1 MRPVRPL
8 MLTLFLIATLPALA
22 QRKPGVQPLP
32 ELPMSEEQRINQ
44 RISAMLAAL
53 QVGDWAQLKSFYDD
67 AVTAVSAFD
76 QPVLQGWPALAAAL
90 AAQRQRIQSGQILR
104 RNTFVRVHGDV
115 AWAAYQWEFIGI
127 VDGQPADLH
136 GHTTLIW
143 LREHGQWRIVH
154 EHSSTALSTG
164 GAAGPAQ
171 PDIRP

>member
-8 MLTLFLIATLPALA
+8 MFILLFFAAVPALA
-22 QRKPGVQPLP
+22 QRKARSQPLP
-32 ELPMSEEQRINQ
+32 EVPLSEEQRINQ

-53 QVGDWAQLKSFYDD
+53 QIGDWTQLKSFYDD

-90 AAQRQRIQSGQILR
+90 SAQRQRIQSGQILR

-115 AWAAYQWEFIGI
+115 AWTAYQWEFVGI

-154 EHSSTALSTG
+154 EHSSTALN
-164 GAAGPAQ
+164 GPGVGPTQ